1 VEGQVE
7 ELRKEKNE
15 VEERTKKYLR
25 EKDEAESMAQKRQ
38 ATIQKLYKE
47 IPEVRI
53 VVEDTM
59 EEKVL
64 KIGEVIKG
72 FQSNIEDL

>member
-1 VEGQVE
+1 ME